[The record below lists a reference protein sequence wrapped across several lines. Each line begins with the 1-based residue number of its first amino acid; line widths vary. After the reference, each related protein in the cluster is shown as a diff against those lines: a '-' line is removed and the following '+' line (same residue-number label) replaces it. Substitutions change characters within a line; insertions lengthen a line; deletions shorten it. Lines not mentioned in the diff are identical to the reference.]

1 MSRCIPKLFKTP
13 DTRLPPIG
21 HVTTSSQA
29 KQSIDRS
36 RVSKSAGHFVNRSTA
51 SRTEVKVSEL
61 SRSLQRMSLTEFRR
75 KALAGTQS
83 AVHGSRKEHDL
94 KDIAEMLRHGQCHH
108 VIVMA
113 GAGISTSSGI
123 PDFRTPGTGL
133 YDNLQKYRIPHPTAI
148 FEMNYFLYNPKPF
161 FCLAKELYP
170 GRYKPN
176 VVHYFL
182 KLLDTKGVLLR
193 AWTQNIDGLERSQF
207 GIQQK
212 LDFACSQLVSSIVY
226 VK

>member
-1 MSRCIPKLFKTP
+1 
-13 DTRLPPIG
+13 
-21 HVTTSSQA
+21 
-29 KQSIDRS
+29 
-36 RVSKSAGHFVNRSTA
+36 
-51 SRTEVKVSEL
+51 
-61 SRSLQRMSLTEFRR
+61 MSLTEFRR

-193 AWTQNIDGLERSQF
+193 AWTQNIDGLERMA
-207 GIQQK
+207 GVPPKK
-212 LDFACSQLVSSIVY
+212 LVEAHGSFNTASCTRCGKVQDAKKVHVRSLIL
-226 VK
+226 KI